1 MTTTASDEQLLKN
14 FAAGERAALGD
25 LACRYELPLLGLA
38 AGLLDGR
45 RHLALDAVQE
55 TWLRVIR
62 FAGNFNGRSS
72 FKTWLYRIAINQCH
86 SLRMAQH
93 QEPQAADLQ
102 RVPAVAD
109 PPEHAAQTAEQN
121 DALRTAVAALDRD
134 KSTIVLLCYHEGM
147 THEQAADILEIPVG
161 TLKSRLHAA
170 LEELRVR
177 LAPERAS

>member
-102 RVPAVAD
+102 PQTVNWWISALQPAQ
-109 PPEHAAQTAEQN
+109 P
-121 DALRTAVAALDRD
+121 RR
-134 KSTIVLLCYHEGM
+134 
-147 THEQAADILEIPVG
+147 
-161 TLKSRLHAA
+161 R
-170 LEELRVR
+170 
-177 LAPERAS
+177 